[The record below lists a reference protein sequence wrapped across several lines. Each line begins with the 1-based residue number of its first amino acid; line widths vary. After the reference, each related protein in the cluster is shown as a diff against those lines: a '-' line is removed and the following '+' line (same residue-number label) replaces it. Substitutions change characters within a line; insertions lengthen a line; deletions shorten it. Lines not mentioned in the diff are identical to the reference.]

1 MRPGRAPAGAVVA
14 NPGQLRWLGPL
25 ASALE
30 GAGLLSRYC
39 TSVAATARLE
49 RAVACLPSAAASAV
63 NRELR
68 LRPLPEGV
76 PDERVRQVGTLGQ
89 LAVVALTRRVTA
101 VRPVELAV
109 VVNGAWFDRA
119 TARQLRS
126 GQRAVVAET
135 GAAMK
140 TFERAHRLSI
150 PCVLDYPTTHHRFTE
165 DMLREEAE
173 REPEFAETLQL
184 SDLPPAVHERRDR
197 EIELAD
203 RIFVLS
209 RFSLQ
214 TFLAA
219 GVDPAKLVHTPLGI
233 DLEAFRPAPASEGSS
248 PGERRPFRVLFAGQI
263 TQRKGI
269 SYLLDAFAQADLPDA
284 ELVFLGRPVGPTR
297 SWIGR
302 PGVRHWPAVPFG
314 QLRDLYLACDVFV
327 LPSLAEGFP
336 QTAAIAMACGLP
348 VIVSDHTFGGDV
360 VDDGDSGYVVG
371 IRDAEAI
378 AARLRRL
385 WVDPAERL
393 RMGAAAR
400 RRAETFTWERYGA
413 RVVAAVGA
421 L

>member
-1 MRPGRAPAGAVVA
+1 MVA

-30 GAGLLSRYC
+30 RAELLSLYC
-39 TSVAATARLE
+39 TSIAATARLD
-49 RAVACLPSAAASAV
+49 RAVTHLPAPVARAV
-63 NRELR
+63 TRELR
-68 LRPLPEGV
+68 LRPVPEGV
-76 PDERVRQVGTLGQ
+76 PDERVRQVGALGQ

-109 VVNGAWFDRA
+109 AANGAWFDQA
-119 TARQLRS
+119 TARQLRR

-140 TFERAHRLSI
+140 TFRRAHRLAI

-165 DMLREEAE
+165 DILREEAE

-184 SDLPPAVHERRDR
+184 SRLPAAVHARRDR
-197 EIELAD
+197 EIELAE
-203 RIFVLS
+203 RILVLS
-209 RFSLQ
+209 SFSRQ
-214 TFLAA
+214 TFLEA
-219 GVDPAKLVHTPLGI
+219 GVDPGKLVQTPLGI
-233 DLEAFRPAPASEGSS
+233 DLEAFRPATESDRGQPRT
-248 PGERRPFRVLFAGQI
+248 RRPFRVLFAGQI

-269 SYLLDAFAQADLPDA
+269 SYLLDGFARAELPDA
-284 ELVFLGRPVGPTR
+284 ELVLLGRPVGPTR

-314 QLRDLYLACDVFV
+314 QLRSRYLACDVFV

-348 VIVSDHTFGGDV
+348 VIVSDHTFGRDV
-360 VDDGDSGYVVG
+360 VEDGDSGYVVG
-371 IRDAEAI
+371 IRDAGAI
-378 AARLRRL
+378 AERLRRL
-385 WVDPAERL
+385 WLDPEERL
-393 RMGAAAR
+393 RMGGAGR
-400 RRAETFTWERYGA
+400 RRAETFTWERYAA